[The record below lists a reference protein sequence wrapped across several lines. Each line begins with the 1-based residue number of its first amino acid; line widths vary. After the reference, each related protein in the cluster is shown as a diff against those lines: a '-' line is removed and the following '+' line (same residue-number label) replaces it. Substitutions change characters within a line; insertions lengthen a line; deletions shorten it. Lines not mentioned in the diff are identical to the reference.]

1 MKKLIPSI
9 MIVFL
14 MTLSV
19 SSCKND
25 KETSSWKRCEDPQS
39 LAFGHYEEDSVNH
52 GFVDV
57 AEVLWRFDK
66 EGDSLDIDD
75 LGYRLAWYEKSEK
88 ALVHCFDS
96 IHPNTKLSD
105 AEKADSMLNELE
117 TFFEQF
123 VRDDDALISYKSFL
137 NLRHHFTRYRCLAL
151 SHAILEKD
159 TTFRK
164 EMEAWENV
172 HKEMRTFCNCAIH
185 AKFFGG
191 NIIGLEEVIAI
202 NAIYDRRR
210 DDLARL
216 CSFYKEK
223 PLSYDESKTP
233 AKAKAIFQKS
243 MERTIS
249 QIEPRDE
256 YYYDKR
262 EKQEFDSLCYKVQ
275 ASGKTLL
282 VAIENW
288 LGAREQL
295 SLCKSNSRKKD
306 VDQLSSMLIED
317 FAKIM
322 EEVCDLSVE

>member
-1 MKKLIPSI
+1 MKRLILSI

-14 MTLSV
+14 MALSV
-19 SSCKND
+19 LSCKND
-25 KETSSWKRCEDPQS
+25 KITSTWERSEDPQS
-39 LAFGHYEEDSVNH
+39 LAFWHYEEDSVNH
-52 GFVDV
+52 GFVEV

-66 EGDSLDIDD
+66 DGDSLDIDN
-75 LGYRLAWYEKSEK
+75 LEYRLAWYEKSKK

-96 IHPNTKLSD
+96 IHPNTKLPD

-117 TFFEQF
+117 KFFEQF
-123 VRDDDALISYKSFL
+123 VDNYRKNNYGDFL
-137 NLRHHFTRYRCLAL
+137 YIRHNFARFRCLAL

-164 EMEAWENV
+164 EMEAWESV
-172 HKEMRTFCNCAIH
+172 HKEMKTFCNCAIH

-216 CSFYKEK
+216 YSLYRNESL
-223 PLSYDESKTP
+223 PYDESKP
-233 AKAKAIFQKS
+233 SAKAKAILQKS

-275 ASGKTLL
+275 ASRKTLL

-288 LGAREQL
+288 LNTREQL
-295 SLCKSNSRKKD
+295 SLSNSNTGKKRL
-306 VDQLSSMLIED
+306 DQSSSMLIED

-322 EEVCDLSVE
+322 EEVCDVRVD